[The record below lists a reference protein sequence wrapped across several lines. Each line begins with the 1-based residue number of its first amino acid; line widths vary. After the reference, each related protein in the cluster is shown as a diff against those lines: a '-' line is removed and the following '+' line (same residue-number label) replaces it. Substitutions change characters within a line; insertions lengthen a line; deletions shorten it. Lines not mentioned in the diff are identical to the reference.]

1 MILTYWTMMQ
11 KQQLLKDSE
20 KYQIPQDVQN
30 LSVNTLE
37 ILDNNYGIGRSLEDD
52 GGCVVIL
59 IPDSETDIE
68 RTYHKILEFYRIER
82 ECTEFEDIVCSTK
95 EKVWQADLYVVG
107 NDYGVTIVYPMDG
120 GSV

>member
-95 EKVWQADLYVVG
+95 EKVWQADLYILG
-107 NDYGVTIVYPMDG
+107 NDYGITIVYPIDG

>member
-11 KQQLLKDSE
+11 RQQLLKDSE

-120 GSV
+120 GSA

>member
-37 ILDNNYGIGRSLEDD
+37 TLDNNYGIGRSLEDD